1 MRSITSLAL
10 STVSFGALALAAATP
25 AFALTDS
32 AQPASATTPTQ
43 TEVQECAA
51 LPTQPERD
59 TCVQAQA
66 QPEGTPDEAGEPAT
80 APAGETAERQAES
93 GAIVVTGSRLRRSP
107 FTSPDPLTV
116 IDPDLERK
124 GGENDTAEILQ
135 TSPVAAGSFQIT
147 SLLSAGSFVTNGGV
161 GAQTIS
167 LRGLGAERTL
177 VLVNGRR
184 AGPAGTRGAIAG
196 FDLNVIPSS
205 IIQSVEVLKT
215 GASSIYGSD
224 AIAGVVNLLTKK
236 STDGIELSG
245 FVSAP
250 FNSGGENYNVSVAYG
265 KEFSRGHLIAGVD
278 YSHRNELTRG
288 DRDYLTCPEEY
299 LFNPD
304 GDRVDVLDPRTGEPR
319 CNASFANALQI
330 STQTLQPGIT
340 YATLQFNNPGDR
352 LDEFVIPATNT
363 ANFQLPA
370 GFFPVSL
377 ACSATT
383 ATPTQFDLCR
393 RSIGVLDPIAPQILS
408 SSILPKLDRYTFWAD
423 GSFDVTDNVKLVGEF
438 LYNKRQT
445 LTHGFRQLFFTQFS
459 GQTLGSTS
467 SARPAAQCTP
477 ARIAANPNCDPTST
491 GDPFNNG
498 FVGNFF
504 LTPVVAVGT
513 FVKTD
518 VDYYRG
524 VGGVKA
530 DLGGFMD
537 GWSVDSYVQYS
548 RSDGDYTNHRIL
560 DDAVDL
566 QEFRSR
572 ACQPGQTT
580 RVRGIPCMDI
590 DFTDP
595 RVIRGDFT
603 QAESDFLFG
612 SETGNTLYKQIT
624 AETSLAGNLIDLP
637 AGPIGLAV
645 GVQWRRD
652 EIDDTPGEIT
662 LSGNVWN
669 QSVAGRTAGFATS
682 KEAFGEVE
690 VPLVHN
696 TPFIQNLTLSA
707 AARVTNTYAERDEDG
722 MNDRDKHNWTYKLG
736 LNWQV
741 NDWLRFRGTLGT
753 SYRAPALFEQFLA
766 DQTGF
771 QGQAAIDPCIRYA
784 ERVANGQLSARIGDR
799 CAALGIAGDY
809 SGAGTSSAVVAS
821 GGGVGVLDP
830 ETSKAKTFSV
840 IVTPDVGLWHGMK
853 FSVAVDYFDI
863 DVRGQITTLG
873 PANIVFSCF
882 DSDNY
887 PDDPTCGLFE
897 RDSDPASARHNE
909 IISVRDPFI
918 NINRERNRGVDV
930 TARVTQDLGNMGRL
944 SLLGQMTWQIEDL
957 FELFQGFE
965 ADDNG
970 ESSEP
975 VWVGDFKATWDK
987 GPWSLFYGMNVI
999 GGTSDEE
1006 DLRNSRG
1013 GDVCFSSPVRG
1024 GLICPVYKLDAQFYH
1039 NASLTREIGDKFSMT
1054 IGVNNLF
1061 DTKPPRVSGSFSPIS
1076 SIGQAPVFGTQYD
1089 LVGRRAFVSVKAKM

>member
-1 MRSITSLAL
+1 MRRIPALAL
-10 STVSFGALALAAATP
+10 STVSFGVLALAAVSP
-25 AFALTDS
+25 AA
-32 AQPASATTPTQ
+32 AQTQADGSASATAAAPTAAEAQ
-43 TEVQECAA
+43 DCAA
-51 LPTQPERD
+51 LPTQSERD
-59 TCVQAQA
+59 QCAQA
-66 QPEGTPDEAGEPAT
+66 ESRPEGTPEEAGDPAT

-93 GAIVVTGSRLRRSP
+93 GTIVVTGSRLRRSP

-161 GAQTIS
+161 GAQTLS

-205 IIQSVEVLKT
+205 IIQSVEILKT

-236 STDGIELSG
+236 STDGIEVRG
-245 FVSAP
+245 FASAP
-250 FNSGGENYNVSVAYG
+250 LDSGGENYNVSVAYG

-278 YSHRNELTRG
+278 YTHRNELTRG

-299 LFNPD
+299 IFNTD
-304 GDRVDVLDPRTGEPR
+304 GDRADIIDPRTGEPR
-319 CNASFANALQI
+319 CNGYFSNALQI
-330 STQTLQPGIT
+330 STQALQPGIT
-340 YATLQFNNPGDR
+340 YGTIQFNGPGDR
-352 LDEFVIPATNT
+352 LNEFVIPATNT
-363 ANFQLPA
+363 ATFQLPA

-377 ACSATT
+377 TCSAS

-393 RSIGVLDPIAPQILS
+393 RSIGVLDPIAPQVLS

-423 GSFDVTDNVKLVGEF
+423 GSFDLTDDVQLVGEF
-438 LYNKRQT
+438 LYNKRK
-445 LTHGFRQLFFTQFS
+445 THTNGVRQLFFTQFS
-459 GQTLGSTS
+459 GQTLGTTS

-491 GDPFNNG
+491 GDPLNAG
-498 FVGNFF
+498 FVGNYF
-504 LTPVVAVGT
+504 LTPVVPVGT
-513 FVKTD
+513 FTGTE

-530 DLGGFMD
+530 DLDKFLD
-537 GWSVDSYVQYS
+537 GWTFDSYVQYS
-548 RSDGDYTNHRIL
+548 RSEGDYTNHRIF

-572 ACQPGQTT
+572 LCLPGQVT
-580 RVRGIPCMDI
+580 RVRGVPCMDI

-595 RVIRGDFT
+595 RVLRGEFT
-603 QAESDFLFG
+603 PAEQAFLFG
-612 SETGNTLYKQIT
+612 SETGHTLYKQIT
-624 AETSLAGNLIDLP
+624 AEASVSGDVIDLP
-637 AGPIGLAV
+637 AGPVGVAL

-652 EIDDTPGEIT
+652 EIDDTPGDIT
-662 LSGNVWN
+662 LSGNVWA
-669 QSVAGRTAGFATS
+669 QSVSGRTAGFTRS
-682 KEAFGEVE
+682 KEAFGEIE
-690 VPLVHN
+690 IPLVHN
-696 TPFIQNLTLSA
+696 TPFIQNLTLSG
-707 AARVTNTYAERDEDG
+707 AARVTTGYAERHDG
-722 MNDRDKHNWTYKLG
+722 EHDTDKNNWTYKLG
-736 LNWQV
+736 ANWQV
-741 NDWLRFRGTLGT
+741 NDWLRFRGSIGT
-753 SYRAPALFEQFLA
+753 SFRSPALFEQFLA

-771 QGQAAIDPCIRYA
+771 LGQATIDPCIRYG

-799 CAALGIAGDY
+799 CAALGIAPDY
-809 SGAGTSSAVVAS
+809 SGAGTSSAVVAT
-821 GGGVGVLDP
+821 GGGIGVLEP

-840 IVTPDVGLWHGMK
+840 ILTPPVGLWDGMK
-853 FSVAVDYFDI
+853 VSVAVDYFDI

-873 PANIVFSCF
+873 ASNIVFSCM
-882 DSDNY
+882 DSDSY
-887 PDDPTCGLFE
+887 PDDPTCDLFV
-897 RDSDPASARHNE
+897 RDSNPTSSRNGQ

-918 NINRERNRGVDV
+918 NINRERNRGIDV
-930 TARVTQDLGNMGRL
+930 TGRLTQDLGKFGSFSAL
-944 SLLGQMTWQIEDL
+944 AQMTWQIEDL
-957 FELFQGFE
+957 FELFRGVE
-965 ADDNG
+965 VSDEG
-970 ESSEP
+970 ESGEP
-975 VWVGDFKATWDK
+975 TWVGDFKFNWNK
-987 GPWSLFYGMNVI
+987 GPWSVFYGLNVI

-1013 GDVCFSSPVRG
+1013 GDVCFNSSVRG
-1024 GLICPVYKLDAQFYH
+1024 GLICPVYKLEPQFYH
-1039 NASLTREIGDKFSMT
+1039 SASVTRDIGENYSLTL
-1054 IGVNNLF
+1054 GVNNLF

-1076 SIGQAPVFGTQYD
+1076 GIGQAPVFGTQYD
-1089 LVGRRAFVSVKAKM
+1089 LVGRRAFISVRAKM